1 MLRWVGK
8 QSEWIVF
15 WFGGNGLFHASRG
28 HVRLLF
34 PGMESWKSSREER
47 LEVLVLLFCICIA
60 FADPDSALLVRG
72 WGYKPKSRHATP
84 TMFFLWS
91 GSMELHGISICGWL
105 YYVCN
110 SRIVTL
116 QCDRTHSSPP
126 GGKMKRL
133 ICTSTGVQNLVECRR
148 TN

>member
-28 HVRLLF
+28 HVMLLSRESHLWM
-34 PGMESWKSSREER
+34 PTISLQNSWKSSREER
-47 LEVLVLLFCICIA
+47 LEVLVSCTESHGRCEDEHIK
-60 FADPDSALLVRG
+60 V
-72 WGYKPKSRHATP
+72 TP
-84 TMFFLWS
+84 LHFDYVHPYL
-91 GSMELHGISICGWL
+91 GMELHGISICGWL

-110 SRIVTL
+110 ARIVTL

-126 GGKMKRL
+126 GGKMKRP

>member
-1 MLRWVGK
+1 MDCFLVWWQRFVSRVARSREASFPWNGMTTISL
-8 QSEWIVF
+8 QS
-15 WFGGNGLFHASRG
+15 
-28 HVRLLF
+28 
-34 PGMESWKSSREER
+34 SWKSSREER